1 MRRRRPITMLCAVVV
16 LAWGC
21 ASPSPQY
28 YTLSAAATPAVPAAD
43 VSVAVGPVSVPAE
56 VDRPQMV
63 VRTGGNEVQLDEF
76 HRWASP
82 LQNSI
87 ARAIA
92 QNLATLLGSSRITL
106 FPQTVSASADYRAA
120 IEVQRFESTLGEA
133 AELDAVWTVTRGR
146 DGKSQTGRTT
156 AREPAADKGYDTLAA
171 AHSRAIARL
180 SQDLAGA
187 VRALAQ

>member
-1 MRRRRPITMLCAVVV
+1 MRRLPPIAMLCAVVV

-21 ASPSPQY
+21 ASPSPHY

-43 VSVAVGPVSVPAE
+43 VSVAVGPVAVPAE

-82 LQNSI
+82 LPNAIS
-87 ARAIA
+87 RAIA
-92 QNLATLLGSSRITL
+92 QNLATLLGSSRVTL

-120 IEVQRFESTLGEA
+120 IEVQRFESALGEA

-146 DGKSQTGRTT
+146 DGKSQSGRTT